1 MSKVKKKQKQ
11 VGVIITFVF
20 DAAFVSVRYISEANW
35 KFPPWGHRRTLP
47 VVLAWAGC
55 GFPPGVQDVNRADRL
70 PVILQEMRGW
80 GFCGKKGVRVCVFIP
95 ARSRHVFSDES
106 GASESSGGLTDMWWN
121 VVGVCV
127 LKCAFTPWPSE
138 LLLFSGIENEKFGKK
153 RGSKETEEFI
163 STKKHHSRTTS
174 TLHVFRAVT
183 QTACSGKMFH
193 WNLMG
198 HLLLWALTCVCLCVC
213 VCLAGAHQTHAGVS
227 LAEV

>member
-1 MSKVKKKQKQ
+1 MKIPTLRSPE
-11 VGVIITFVF
+11 
-20 DAAFVSVRYISEANW
+20 DAAGGARMGWLWVSHW
-35 KFPPWGHRRTLP
+35 C
-47 VVLAWAGC
+47 AGC
-55 GFPPGVQDVNRADRL
+55 EPGRSSSCYSTGDERVG
-70 PVILQEMRGW
+70 ILWKEG
-80 GFCGKKGVRVCVFIP
+80 CACVCVFIP

-198 HLLLWALTCVCLCVC
+198 YLLLWALTCVCLCVC